1 MRYRI
6 RSLKPE
12 IFRDEK
18 VQRLPIQARLLY
30 IGLITHAD
38 DHGRLDGEPV
48 AVRSLVFPHDDLPT
62 KTIVKWLEEIT
73 GKGLIYRYAA
83 DGFSWI
89 EIRGWHKHQ
98 RVDKPSESRIP
109 SYASMN
115 GRGHDDEPEPM

>member
-38 DHGRLDGEPV
+38 DEGRLDGEPT
-48 AVRSLVFPHDDLPT
+48 AIRSLVFPHDDLPT
-62 KTIVKWLEEIT
+62 KTILRWLEAVT
-73 GKGLIYRYAA
+73 DKGLIYRYEA
-83 DGFSWI
+83 DGFKWI
-89 EIRGWHKHQ
+89 ELRGWSKHQ
-98 RVDKPSESRIP
+98 KVDRPTPSRIP
-109 SYASMN
+109 SYDSMN
-115 GRGHDDEPEPM
+115 GRRIDDEPDPT